1 MRQPF
6 PFSNAVV
13 LLAVMIVLA
22 VAPSAVVKAQT
33 PTPNSES
40 ELIAVLRSD
49 ASDAEKGLACKNL
62 SVYGTSAAVSDLAK
76 LLPNERLSSWSRIAL
91 EAIPGNAADE
101 ALRNAAGQLQ
111 GRVLVGVINSIGVR
125 RDAGAVELLSNRL
138 EDKDAD
144 VASAAAVALG
154 RVGNPAAAQSLRRA
168 LTGGPPAIR
177 SAVAEGLVLCA
188 ERNLADGNSAAATKI
203 YDEVRKADV
212 PRQRMLEATRGAI
225 LAGGKDGIPLLVEQ
239 LRSNDKGLF
248 QIGLSTAREF
258 SGGDIDK
265 ALASELDRTF
275 PERAALIVLAMA
287 DRPKTV
293 DLAAVLKAAGNG
305 PKPVRLA
312 AIGALGRIGNATCLA
327 QLLDIAVESDADVAK
342 KAKEALADLPGDSV
356 DKDIASRLAQAQ
368 GKTYPVLIELVGQRR
383 IDAIPA
389 LTRALD
395 SNDRAV
401 RTAALTALGNT
412 VPDKYL
418 SVLIAQVVAP
428 KDSET
433 AQVAQTALKTAAVR
447 MPDRDACAA
456 ELASALNRAPVE
468 TKRVL
473 LDILLDVGGAKA
485 LQAVATA
492 AKSNDPLLQDKASD
506 VLGKWMTIDAA
517 PVLLDLAKSGG
528 RYQGRAFRGYLRIA
542 RQFAAS
548 QQQRVEMCQTAF
560 DSTRQPTEQKL
571 VLDVLKAYPSVDGLK
586 LVVKA
591 AQNAELKS
599 DAAAAAQAISDK
611 LPKTPEVR
619 ELLSK
624 VDGKK

>member
-1 MRQPF
+1 MKTSTRAITF
-6 PFSNAVV
+6 AF
-13 LLAVMIVLA
+13 ITIA
-22 VAPSAVVKAQT
+22 VAAVARAQSAAPK
-33 PTPNSES
+33 SEA

-49 ASDAEKGLACKNL
+49 APEAEKALVCKEL
-62 SVYGTSAAVSDLAK
+62 CLYGTSAAAPELAK
-76 LLPNERLSSWSRIAL
+76 LLANERLSSWARIPL
-91 EAIPGNAADE
+91 EAMPGSAADE
-101 ALRNAAGQLQ
+101 ALRTAAGQLQ
-111 GRVLVGVINSIGVR
+111 GRLLVGVINSIGVR
-125 RDAGAVELLSNRL
+125 RDAAAVELLSGRL
-138 EDKDAD
+138 ADRDAD

-154 RVGNPAAAQSLRRA
+154 RVGNAAAAQSLRKTLA
-168 LTGGPPAIR
+168 GAPPAVR

-188 ERNLADGNSAAATKI
+188 ERYLADGNSAEATKI

-225 LAGGKDGIPLLVEQ
+225 LARGKAGIPLLVEQ
-239 LRSNDKGLF
+239 LKSNDKGLF
-248 QIGLSTAREF
+248 QIGLVTAREF
-258 SGGDIDK
+258 PGGDVDK
-265 ALASELDRTF
+265 ALAAELDGAF

-327 QLLDIAVESDADVAK
+327 PLLDIAVESDADIAK
-342 KAKEALADLPGDSV
+342 KAKESLADLPGESV
-356 DKDIASRLAQAQ
+356 DKDIASRLSAAQ

-389 LTRALD
+389 LIKALD
-395 SNDRAV
+395 SSDRAV

-418 SVLIAQVVAP
+418 SVLINQVVSP

-433 AQVAQTALKTAAVR
+433 APVAQQALKTAAVR
-447 MPDRDACAA
+447 MPDREACAA
-456 ELASALNRAPVE
+456 ELAAAMNRAPAE
-468 TKRVL
+468 TKRLL
-473 LDILLDVGGAKA
+473 LDILLEVGGAKA

-492 AKSNDPLLQDKASD
+492 AKSSDPALQDKGSD

-517 PVLLDLAKSGG
+517 PVLLDLAKSNG

-542 RQFAAS
+542 RQFAPS
-548 QQQRVEMCQTAF
+548 QQQRIEMCQTAL
-560 DSTRQPTEQKL
+560 DATRQPAEQKL
-571 VLDVLKAYPSVDGLK
+571 VLDVLKAYPSVDALK
-586 LVVKA
+586 LAVKA
-591 AQNAELKS
+591 AQNPELKS
-599 DAAAAAQAISDK
+599 DAAAAAQAISEK
-611 LPKTPEVR
+611 LPKSAEVR

-624 VDGKK
+624 VGEKK